1 MSDKECKNCAHNNEV
16 AKNIAIA
23 ELKEAVITHQIQGLR
38 ADIEELRATVLGNLR
53 EEIANEIDH
62 AIRRVEQATHYRMVE
77 DTKQR
82 NYQFKSMAHLPPGE
96 RPLVQ
101 NRGTVTQRQ
110 SRSIAKG

>member
-110 SRSIAKG
+110 SRSIANG